1 MVNSIET
8 TIGFHGGMKM
18 KHKDNAKPVGKASD
32 TVHAAG
38 LIAMGLSSS
47 LMLTLIGFGLAMAL
61 DPL

>member
-1 MVNSIET
+1 MVNFIET

-18 KHKDNAKPVGKASD
+18 KHKDNVRPLGKTSD

-61 DPL
+61 HPL